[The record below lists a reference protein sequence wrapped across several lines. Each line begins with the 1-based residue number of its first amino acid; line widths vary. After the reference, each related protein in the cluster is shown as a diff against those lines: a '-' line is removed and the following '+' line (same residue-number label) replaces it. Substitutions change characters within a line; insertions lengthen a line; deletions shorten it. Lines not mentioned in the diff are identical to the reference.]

1 MNWRVYQRICE
12 LTAIFVMMAG
22 IVMLWMR
29 MDPLHYMVY
38 SGFILLATGKLIE
51 AVHVDDP
58 NFRIIKMAACISM
71 YMLVV
76 LNLVYHIRSIMYIL
90 VPLAV
95 YYVLHYRW
103 LLQQK
108 RL

>member
-1 MNWRVYQRICE
+1 MSWRVYQRIFE
-12 LTAIFVMMAG
+12 LWAILMMMAG

-38 SGFILLATGKLIE
+38 SGFMLLGTGKLIE
-51 AVHVDDP
+51 ALNIDDP
-58 NFRIIKMAACISM
+58 NFRIIKIAACISI
-71 YMLVV
+71 YLLVV
-76 LNLVYHIRSIMYIL
+76 MNLFYGIRSILYIL
-90 VPLAV
+90 IPLAV